1 MANLTDNKPL
11 IHLAWGAMGM
21 SGLLALAALLFLVFS
36 RSVG

>member
-1 MANLTDNKPL
+1 MANLTENKQF

-21 SGLLALAALLFLVFS
+21 AGLLAMAALVFLAFS